1 MQEKSLFQG
10 KDIFNFLVLHD
21 FVYQSN
27 SYSKMTSFRRNYEDY
42 FLWSF
47 PSNYNKQDS
56 IQASKRTQK
65 HHERLQQLCVRNR
78 MKIKSLFTENVYIKC
93 PIYEQ
98 IIFESDLFN
107 QLGDMVHKTGLND
120 FSNSLIQQPL
130 FNSHVQEGFQLYFH
144 FHIYSSFLK
153 LENLSF
159 HSM

>member
-27 SYSKMTSFRRNYEDY
+27 SYSKMTSFRRNYKDY

-47 PSNYNKQDS
+47 SSNYNKQDS
-56 IQASKRTQK
+56 LQASKRTQK
-65 HHERLQQLCVRNR
+65 HHERLQYLCVRNR

-107 QLGDMVHKTGLND
+107 QLSDMVHKTGLND
-120 FSNSLIQQPL
+120 FELT
-130 FNSHVQEGFQLYFH
+130 H
-144 FHIYSSFLK
+144 
-153 LENLSF
+153 
-159 HSM
+159 